1 MSESV
6 AAEPVRVSPSRGRRA
21 AKWLLGTLALI
32 IGLLWLVAP
41 PLVRKALSSELSAF
55 SGRTVTVGSVNIH
68 PWSLTAQL
76 NDVEVASATAGQPPT
91 LQWASLRVSA
101 NWRSIVR
108 AAPIMDAVQ
117 LAGLKLRLVRTA
129 DGHYDIDDVIKRVQ
143 DASASTKSEPKTP
156 PPRFALYNVEVD
168 NANIEFVDEPV
179 KRTHVVSNIRV
190 GLPFMANLDDADV
203 KVKVQPQLNF
213 VLDGTAVNT
222 SASAAP
228 FAPGEP
234 GELRLKTGQI
244 DLAQWLPYLPA
255 GLPVRPTAGQLA
267 VDLTLGFALP
277 AGGAPRVGLKGDVSV
292 AQPALVGAG
301 GQPLADWRLLQVHL
315 DDLQVFR
322 RELVL
327 GRVSLDGPRLT
338 LDRLANGRFA
348 GLPVAGS
355 ESKPAASPRAPK
367 DAPVAPDEAALKLSL
382 REFQLRDGEVAWRD
396 ATTRPGAALLSS
408 GLSLDVANL
417 SWPLKPDS
425 AAATLALAG
434 QLSALDGKARE
445 ARSTAPVTAT
455 VKPTSKTTTATALTT
470 EKAAPAPAT
479 SATFQLS
486 AKASVDGGEAQ
497 LQAERWALS
506 LFRPYLQQAVQARL
520 DGDVSLDV
528 QANWKG
534 LPGAELPELLVRTLS
549 VDQLRAGSWP
559 AATAPAP
566 PEVTWRSLSV
576 KDARIDL
583 ARRVVSLQEVNW
595 QQPAFRLV
603 RDAAGQLNLA
613 QWVLPA
619 PEKAATA
626 DAPPSPPAAQAPS
639 GGPAW
644 QVRLNQ
650 ARVAGGKLAWQDAV
664 PGADAPVALEL
675 DALQLSLDG
684 VQWPAAP
691 QSLVGL
697 SLDAKLGQ
705 SGQPRADWGA
715 VSVKGRAGLS
725 PLSFQGKTRLDRLPL
740 APLAVYAGDAM
751 PVALLRGALGWQ
763 GEVRWQQ
770 AADGMRLTVQG
781 DARLADLDVHGRQG
795 KVVHSEPLLSWNSL
809 ALPGLSV
816 VMTPGS
822 RPRIKLGEVVL
833 DHLYASLLVTEQ
845 GQLNLRDLAAPAAP
859 PAAASADASAS
870 AVAVAIPVTSPAA
883 SAAATPATAP
893 SNDLPVEIDIAGVRL
908 IDSRIDF
915 TDRFIRPNY
924 SADIRALS
932 GTLGAFRSGSGE
944 LANLALKG
952 KVAGTGGLDIQGTLN
967 PTARPLALDVKA
979 KATDLELA
987 PLSPYAGKYAGYAI
1001 ERGKLTMAL
1010 AYRIQPDGQLTASNQ
1025 IILNQLTFGE
1035 RIDSPDATRLPV
1047 QLAVALLKDRN
1058 GVIDLNL
1065 PIGGSVNDPQFSVG
1079 SLVVKVLVN
1088 LLGKAITSPF
1098 ALLSGGQGEDLSV
1111 VAFEP
1116 GAVRLSDSAKTVIGR
1131 VGEALADRPALKL
1144 TITGAVDVDQERQA
1158 IQDAWLEDRLLA
1170 LQRKEAA
1177 GAGQAAGA
1185 PLPALTAAQ
1194 RLALV
1199 KRLYADTPMPDKPRN
1214 VVGLLKDLPVE
1225 DMTARLKA
1233 SHVVNSDV
1241 ARELALQRGI
1251 AVRDAVI
1258 ALGLPNE
1265 RVFLAAPRLRPAGD
1279 TEPGWTP
1286 RAQLGLGTQ

>member
-6 AAEPVRVSPSRGRRA
+6 VAEPVRVSPSRGRRA

-32 IGLLWLVAP
+32 MGLLWLVAP
-41 PLVRKALSSELSAF
+41 PLLRKALSSELSAF
-55 SGRTVTVGSVNIH
+55 SGRTVTVGEVNIH
-68 PWSLTAQL
+68 PWNLTAQL

-91 LQWASLRVSA
+91 LQWASLSVSA

-117 LAGLKLRLVRTA
+117 LSGLKLRLVRTA
-129 DGHYDIDDVIKRVQ
+129 DGQYDIDDVIKRVQ

-244 DLAQWLPYLPA
+244 DLAQWLPYLPV
-255 GLPVRPTAGQLA
+255 GLPVRPTTGQLS
-267 VDLTLGFALP
+267 VDLTLGFTLP

-292 AQPALVGAG
+292 AQPALVGAS

-322 RELVL
+322 RELAL

-348 GLPVAGS
+348 GLPVASS
-355 ESKPAASPRAPK
+355 EPKPAASPRSPK
-367 DAPVAPDEAALKLSL
+367 DAPAAPDEAAWKLSL

-417 SWPLKPDS
+417 SWPLKPDAS
-425 AAATLALAG
+425 AATLALAG
-434 QLSALDGKARE
+434 QLSAPPAV
-445 ARSTAPVTAT
+445 ATAP
-455 VKPTSKTTTATALTT
+455 TTL
-470 EKAAPAPAT
+470 
-479 SATFQLS
+479 ATFQLS

-506 LFRPYLQQAVQARL
+506 LFRPYLQQVVQARL

-534 LPGAELPELLVRTLS
+534 LPGAELPEVLVRTLS

-559 AATAPAP
+559 AATAPTP

-595 QQPAFRLV
+595 QQPALRLV

-613 QWVLPA
+613 QWVLPT
-619 PEKAATA
+619 PDKGVTT
-626 DAPPSPPAAQAPS
+626 DAPLSPPAAQAPS
-639 GGPAW
+639 GSPAW

-650 ARVAGGKLAWQDAV
+650 ARVAGGKLAWHDAV

-691 QSLVGL
+691 QALVVL

-725 PLSFQGKTRLDRLPL
+725 PLSFQGRTRVDRLPL

-809 ALPGLSV
+809 TLPGLSV
-816 VMTPGS
+816 EMTPGS

-845 GQLNLRDLAAPAAP
+845 GQLNLRDLAAPAAA
-859 PAAASADASAS
+859 PAAASAATTSAAAS
-870 AVAVAIPVTSPAA
+870 AVAMPAA
-883 SAAATPATAP
+883 SAASTTAATTATAP
-893 SNDLPVEIDIAGVRL
+893 SNDLPVDIDIAGVRL

-952 KVAGTGGLDIQGTLN
+952 KVAGTGGLDIQGSLN

-979 KATDLELA
+979 RATDLELA

-1116 GAVRLSDSAKTVIGR
+1116 GAVRLSDSAKAVIGR

-1144 TITGAVDVDQERQA
+1144 TITGAVDVEQERQA
-1158 IQDAWLEDRLLA
+1158 IQEAWLEDRLLA

-1177 GAGQAAGA
+1177 GAGQAASA

-1194 RLALV
+1194 RLALL

-1214 VVGLLKDLPVE
+1214 VVGLLKDLPLE
-1225 DMTARLKA
+1225 DMAARLKA
-1233 SHVVNSDV
+1233 SHVVNTDV
-1241 ARELALQRGI
+1241 ARELALQRGV

>member
-32 IGLLWLVAP
+32 VGLLWLVAP

-76 NDVEVASATAGQPPT
+76 NDVEVAAATAGQPPT
-91 LQWASLRVSA
+91 LQWASLSVSA

-143 DASASTKSEPKTP
+143 DASASTKSDPKTP

-179 KRTHVVSNIRV
+179 KRTHVVSDIRV

-277 AGGAPRVGLKGDVSV
+277 PGGAPRAGLKGDVSV

-322 RELVL
+322 RELAL

-348 GLPVAGS
+348 GLPVASS
-355 ESKPAASPRAPK
+355 ESKPAASPRALK
-367 DAPVAPDEAALKLSL
+367 DAPAAPDEAAWKLSL

-434 QLSALDGKARE
+434 QLSALDGKVKNAL
-445 ARSTAPVTAT
+445 AT
-455 VKPTSKTTTATALTT
+455 TQVKPPAKPPVKITAATALTT

-506 LFRPYLQQAVQARL
+506 LFRPYLQQVVQARL

-534 LPGAELPELLVRTLS
+534 LPGAELPEVLARTVS

-559 AATAPAP
+559 AATAPTP

-595 QQPAFRLV
+595 QQPALRLV
-603 RDAAGQLNLA
+603 RDAAGQLNLT

-619 PEKAATA
+619 PDKAATA
-626 DAPPSPPAAQAPS
+626 DASPSPPAAQAPS

-650 ARVAGGKLAWQDAV
+650 ARVAGGKLAWQDTL

-675 DALQLSLDG
+675 EALQLSLDG

-705 SGQPRADWGA
+705 SGQPRSGWGA
-715 VSVKGRAGLS
+715 VSVKGRAGLL

-763 GEVRWQQ
+763 GDVRWQQ

-822 RPRIKLGEVVL
+822 RPSIKLGEVVL

-883 SAAATPATAP
+883 SAASTTAIAP

-932 GTLGAFRSGSGE
+932 GTLGAFLSGSGE

-1116 GAVRLSDSAKTVIGR
+1116 GAVRLSDSAKAVIGR

-1144 TITGAVDVDQERQA
+1144 TITGAVDADQERQA
-1158 IQDAWLEDRLLA
+1158 IQEAWLEDRLLA

-1185 PLPALTAAQ
+1185 PLPALSTAQ
-1194 RLALV
+1194 RLTLV

-1214 VVGLLKDLPVE
+1214 VVGLLKDLPLE